1 MAFLWECT
9 ELYVGVLHVTNEL
22 LHQHQPGLLLVKI
35 LEHPDHIETLNT
47 PLSWTIFT
55 LSKLYKAPLCL
66 FSLSDVK

>member
-22 LHQHQPGLLLVKI
+22 LHQHQPGLLLIKI

-47 PLSWTIFT
+47 PLEH
-55 LSKLYKAPLCL
+55 
-66 FSLSDVK
+66 